1 MTAFKPMPEFALGP
15 DIPESGFVVTDL
27 GGGAY
32 GVTQGMVNTMF
43 LETKKG
49 VVLVDAP
56 PALGGDNL
64 LAAIE
69 SVTPKPLTHLIY
81 SHSHADHIGAAHQLN
96 RDGLQIIGH
105 ELTGRFIEEAND
117 DRPLPNVTFS
127 GPHKALDIDGTR
139 FTLDYTGDWHQ
150 AGNLFIH
157 IPELR
162 TMAAIDSFSV
172 KNPPFF
178 RLVFSPTCPH
188 TSRPWISCWSTTST
202 PS

>member
-1 MTAFKPMPEFALGP
+1 M
-15 DIPESGFVVTDL
+15 
-27 GGGAY
+27 
-32 GVTQGMVNTMF
+32 
-43 LETKKG
+43 
-49 VVLVDAP
+49 
-56 PALGGDNL
+56 
-64 LAAIE
+64 
-69 SVTPKPLTHLIY
+69 
-81 SHSHADHIGAAHQLN
+81 
-96 RDGLQIIGH
+96 
-105 ELTGRFIEEAND
+105 
-117 DRPLPNVTFS
+117 TFS